1 MTGFEG
7 AQTPTDLKSE
17 TAYASKKEMIS
28 NHHSNVLCWNQSIIY
43 LQMSLQYSLCFP
55 SCLLLLDLLIG
66 HFGELH
72 SNWQFSVIWYLF
84 TAPGGSI
91 SCRKVHQCI
100 VLRKAERS
108 WIEGYSYYWQRTP
121 LKIDQSFLSDPCV
134 HQTHRSNPSFT
145 WVRISWRRAERS
157 GVFFAF
163 LSSWIYI

>member
-66 HFGELH
+66 HFGEL
-72 SNWQFSVIWYLF
+72 QFSVIWYLSLHPVAQYLVEKC
-84 TAPGGSI
+84 TN
-91 SCRKVHQCI
+91 
-100 VLRKAERS
+100 VLFWAKLNAAS
-108 WIEGYSYYWQRTP
+108 WIEGYSYYRQRTP
-121 LKIDQSFLSDPCV
+121 LKFDQNFLSDPCV
-134 HQTHRSNPSFT
+134 HRTHRSNPSFT